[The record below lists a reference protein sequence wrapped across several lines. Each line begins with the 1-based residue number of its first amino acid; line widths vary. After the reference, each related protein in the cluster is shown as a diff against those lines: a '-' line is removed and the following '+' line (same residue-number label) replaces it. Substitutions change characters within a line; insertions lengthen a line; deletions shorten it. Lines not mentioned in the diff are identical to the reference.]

1 MNSELCYDTY
11 MRHYTVGFVF
21 NATLDRVLLMHKLK
35 PEWQAG
41 KLNGL
46 GGKIEEGED
55 ALACIV
61 REIQEESN
69 LVTQKSAWKE
79 IGILH
84 GVDGEVIFFGLVYS
98 GPESAAQNSEEETIA
113 WYDVEAL
120 PANIVPNLA
129 WLIPITLSKLKNE
142 GMEYFNITEHH

>member
-1 MNSELCYDTY
+1 M
-11 MRHYTVGFVF
+11 
-21 NATLDRVLLMHKLK
+21 
-35 PEWQAG
+35 
-41 KLNGL
+41 
-46 GGKIEEGED
+46 
-55 ALACIV
+55 